1 MQNKALSVANEIM
14 NVFNKGDPSSVGQAR
29 KLAEE
34 VFGEDW
40 EKKGAAIYDEGPKEV
55 NVWGI
60 GDDSRISHV
69 NTILKLDS
77 RTVNIFCPL
86 HQKDAY

>member
-1 MQNKALSVANEIM
+1 MAANEIM
-14 NVFNKGDPSSVGQAR
+14 NVFNKGDPSSVKGAR
-29 KLAEE
+29 KIAGG

-60 GDDSRISHV
+60 GMHFQIIDGSKML
-69 NTILKLDS
+69 ILF
-77 RTVNIFCPL
+77 TG
-86 HQKDAY
+86 Q